1 MNGWDLAAIAAVI
14 VGYAAFSRPLQ
25 TTPLTA
31 PIVFVGCGFVL
42 GSSALDWIHL
52 GGDSEPV
59 RLLAEVTL
67 TLVLFTDAARIDMTA
82 LRHEYAVPLRL
93 LGIGLPLTIIAGWA
107 LAVIDFSGF
116 SVAEALVLAVI
127 LAPTDAAL
135 GQSVVS
141 DERLPSRIRQG
152 LNVESGLNDGLCVP
166 LLFIAIGLAG
176 TEADVE
182 STPTAIRVV
191 CEAIGYGVLFGILAG
206 AIGGLLLR
214 YVKRHNLAEQV
225 WLPAVPVGIAAIS
238 YGLATPPGGSGFIA
252 AFVAGLTYG
261 TLRRPG
267 EDIALTEELGG
278 IASAAT
284 FVVFGA
290 AVVGPV
296 LGDLTWTSVV
306 YGVLSLTAVRMLPV
320 AVALVGTRARL
331 PTVAF
336 LGWFGPRGLAS
347 IVFTVI
353 VLEDSAVP
361 HVHAITVVV
370 VFTVVLS
377 VFAHG
382 LTSKALTTRYAAWFG
397 RHPDDA
403 KPTMEAVPAAHQRW
417 RHAAR
422 R

>member
-1 MNGWDLAAIAAVI
+1 MNGWDLAAIAVVI
-14 VGYAAFSRPLQ
+14 VGYAAFSRPFQ

-31 PIVFVGCGFVL
+31 PIVFVACGFVL

-107 LAVIDFSGF
+107 LAVVDFSGF

-176 TEADVE
+176 TEAGVE

-191 CEAIGYGVLFGILAG
+191 CEAIGYGVAFGILAG

-214 YVKRHNLAEQV
+214 YVKRHHLAEQV

-238 YGLATPPGGSGFIA
+238 YGLATPPGRKRVHRCVRRRTHLRNA
-252 AFVAGLTYG
+252 APAGRG
-261 TLRRPG
+261 H
-267 EDIALTEELGG
+267 
-278 IASAAT
+278 
-284 FVVFGA
+284 
-290 AVVGPV
+290 
-296 LGDLTWTSVV
+296 
-306 YGVLSLTAVRMLPV
+306 
-320 AVALVGTRARL
+320 RA
-331 PTVAF
+331 
-336 LGWFGPRGLAS
+336 
-347 IVFTVI
+347 
-353 VLEDSAVP
+353 
-361 HVHAITVVV
+361 H
-370 VFTVVLS
+370 
-377 VFAHG
+377 
-382 LTSKALTTRYAAWFG
+382 
-397 RHPDDA
+397 
-403 KPTMEAVPAAHQRW
+403 
-417 RHAAR
+417 
-422 R
+422 